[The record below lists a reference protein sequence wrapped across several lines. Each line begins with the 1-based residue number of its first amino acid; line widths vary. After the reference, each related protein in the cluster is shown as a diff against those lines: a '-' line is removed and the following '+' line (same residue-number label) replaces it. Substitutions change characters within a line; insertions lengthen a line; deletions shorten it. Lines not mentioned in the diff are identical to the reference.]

1 MGDNVVEAISFA
13 CSNQAIELVHILI
26 KYRYLYC
33 SLGLRGFSKT
43 VDTFAKGRQR
53 GAAELYTRE
62 SLMLQR
68 YRQGSSSSLN
78 RRLLYDPQHLQLVAG
93 SHRVDQQ

>member
-33 SLGLRGFSKT
+33 SLGLRDFSKAIG
-43 VDTFAKGRQR
+43 TFAMAHRPEV
-53 GAAELYTRE
+53 AELYAQDALT
-62 SLMLQR
+62 LQR
-68 YRQGSSSSLN
+68 YGQGSISSLN
-78 RRLLYDPQHLQLVAG
+78 RRLLYDACKLVCNYY
-93 SHRVDQQ
+93 RP